1 VTTVIV
7 LGAPRSGTTFLLH
20 ALRGLRSTVTK
31 SGTLVPAVIPHL
43 AGHGT
48 ELGSKTSLSDT
59 LGRAFDAYL
68 SSDYNSRFQAL
79 EYWRWAP
86 LQVERLVHIFRS
98 GSRPRPKRFVYK
110 EPFFALA
117 PEMVGEAL
125 PEAKILYI
133 YRDGRDVANSL
144 VESYDVLT
152 DQELGHLRSSEM
164 RVGRPNGERYV
175 PWWVADGRED
185 EFLDSSPYVR
195 SIWMWTYM
203 TQRCHQHFQGGRLAE
218 RTLHIQYEQF
228 MRQPKEVGSKVLDHL
243 EAGSTRAFSRQ
254 VSRARTSSIG
264 KHSKRSS
271 EEVETATSI
280 AKPMLKTL
288 GYLD

>member
-86 LQVERLVHIFRS
+86 LQVERLVHVFRRWKPPSAKALRVQGALLCPCS
-98 GSRPRPKRFVYK
+98 G
-110 EPFFALA
+110 
-117 PEMVGEAL
+117 
-125 PEAKILYI
+125 
-133 YRDGRDVANSL
+133 DGR
-144 VESYDVLT
+144 
-152 DQELGHLRSSEM
+152 
-164 RVGRPNGERYV
+164 
-175 PWWVADGRED
+175 
-185 EFLDSSPYVR
+185 
-195 SIWMWTYM
+195 
-203 TQRCHQHFQGGRLAE
+203 GGA
-218 RTLHIQYEQF
+218 
-228 MRQPKEVGSKVLDHL
+228 
-243 EAGSTRAFSRQ
+243 
-254 VSRARTSSIG
+254 
-264 KHSKRSS
+264 
-271 EEVETATSI
+271 ATSI
-280 AKPMLKTL
+280 FKAGGSRSERCTFSTNNSCVNQKRL
-288 GYLD
+288 GRKFLITWRRGAHVHFLARCLGLEPVRSASIRSVHQKRWRQPRP